1 MNVERSPRRTRKL
14 AAAALCVAAAG
25 LLSAGLALAPGDP
38 APFLTGTDL
47 TGEISTIRWKEN
59 TATIVNFWAT
69 WCEPCR
75 DEMPALQALYSRKA
89 EDGLA
94 VVGVHLLGS
103 SKSEISSFV
112 EDTGARYPILLGDVA
127 VAQKW
132 TVGLLPT
139 TFLVD
144 GKGVVVRRYVGATP
158 EQIEGLIADAEA
170 FLDGRPLGT
179 ISSPEQPAVTSP

>member
-1 MNVERSPRRTRKL
+1 L
-14 AAAALCVAAAG
+14 IGIAAVQIV
-25 LLSAGLALAPGDP
+25 SASLALAPGDP
-38 APFLTGTDL
+38 APYLTGADL
-47 TGEISTIRWKEN
+47 KGEITTIRWSSN
-59 TATIVNFWAT
+59 AATIVNFWAT

-75 DEMPALQALYSRKA
+75 DEMPAQLALYERKA
-89 EDGLA
+89 DDDLA

-103 SKSEISSFV
+103 SMKEISAFV
-112 EDTGARYPILLGDVA
+112 EETGARYPILLGDVS

-139 TFLVD
+139 TFLVN

-179 ISSPEQPAVTSP
+179 ISGSDPSGVTTP

>member
-1 MNVERSPRRTRKL
+1 LVLTV
-14 AAAALCVAAAG
+14 LCVSAVQM
-25 LLSAGLALAPGDP
+25 LSAGLALAPGDP

-47 TGEISTIRWKEN
+47 AGEVSTIRWKDHA
-59 TATIVNFWAT
+59 ATIVNFWAT
-69 WCEPCR
+69 WCDPCR
-75 DEMPALQALYSRKA
+75 DEMPALQDLYSRKA

-103 SKSEISSFV
+103 SKTEISAFV
-112 EDTGARYPILLGDVA
+112 EETGARYPILLGDISIA
-127 VAQKW
+127 HRW

-158 EQIEGLIADAEA
+158 QQIEGLIADAEA
-170 FLDGRPLGT
+170 FLEGRSLGT
-179 ISSPEQPAVTSP
+179 ISPAEEPAITSP

>member
-1 MNVERSPRRTRKL
+1 LRVERQTRRYRPL
-14 AAAALCVAAAG
+14 AAALICTAAVQIV
-25 LLSAGLALAPGDP
+25 SAGLALAPGDP
-38 APFLTGTDL
+38 APFLTGSDL
-47 TGEISTIRWKEN
+47 TGEITTIRWSKN
-59 TATIVNFWAT
+59 AATIVNFWAT

-75 DEMPALQALYSRKA
+75 DEMPALQALYERKT
-89 EDGLA
+89 DDNLA

-103 SKSEISSFV
+103 SMKEISTFV
-112 EDTGARYPILLGDVA
+112 EETGARYPILLGDVS

-144 GKGVVVRRYVGATP
+144 GKGIVVRRYVGATP
-158 EQIEGLIADAEA
+158 QQIEGLIADAEA

-179 ISSPEQPAVTSP
+179 ISGSDPSGITVP